1 MITSKVSSTSKE
13 RPTEE
18 SGQEK
23 QPPAEASF
31 GEVEAPAGLPRA
43 HRKPRGLQT
52 QTRAGGDA
60 ERVVVVVKKQG
71 TVSPKLL
78 RHRQAQ
84 PPGGRVRGCRGVQ
97 GLRGAEAARA
107 GGRRTVRGVG
117 GSQ

>member
-71 TVSPKLL
+71 TVSLKL

-97 GLRGAEAARA
+97 GQPGRGPDARF
-107 GGRRTVRGVG
+107 GG
-117 GSQ
+117 